1 VEPAEK
7 TIARFGLAAWL
18 LIKLMVRG
26 SGVGARH
33 CRAPTKIP
41 LKGSPWKWGRN
52 LVPEVIESKVAQLT
66 AHIRSGWP
74 LALVFVALSAAGC
87 AARSPLTTS
96 VPSPPA
102 PQTEPATASAPPKS
116 KPLQPAASNTPSPT
130 RSAPFVPGIYV
141 EQGVASWYGVP
152 FNGRRAANGE
162 IFDMNTLVA
171 AHRTL
176 PFGSVLRVT
185 NLNNG
190 RDVEV
195 RVIDRGPFVGDR
207 ILDLARAAAVSID
220 MIGTGTAPVR
230 IELLS
235 GPSPAGGEFT
245 VQVGAFAD
253 RVNAERL
260 RDRLLA
266 AYQPIFIQEYDTPA
280 GHFYRVRVGR
290 VPSPDAAQQ
299 LAAQLRA
306 SDGFQTFV
314 MRLDQVNGLSTK

>member
-1 VEPAEK
+1 MIV
-7 TIARFGLAAWL
+7 LN
-18 LIKLMVRG
+18 RG
-26 SGVGARH
+26 RS
-33 CRAPTKIP
+33 
-41 LKGSPWKWGRN
+41 
-52 LVPEVIESKVAQLT
+52 LVPESLECKSATGTPRARLSWLP
-66 AHIRSGWP
+66 AFFFAA
-74 LALVFVALSAAGC
+74 LAAAGC
-87 AARSPLTTS
+87 GGRKPITTS
-96 VPSPPA
+96 VPPPPSTQPEPA
-102 PQTEPATASAPPKS
+102 PAPTPKPNPPPGTATA
-116 KPLQPAASNTPSPT
+116 QPPT
-130 RSAPFVPGIYV
+130 RTTPFIPGIYV
-141 EQGVASWYGVP
+141 EQGTASWYGIP

-176 PFGSVLRVT
+176 PFGSILRVT

-190 RDVEV
+190 REVEV

-207 ILDLARAAAVSID
+207 ILDLARAAAVSLD

-253 RVNAERL
+253 RANAERL

-266 AYQPIFIQEYDTPA
+266 AYQPIFVQEYDTPA

-290 VPSPDAAQQ
+290 VASPDAAQQ

-314 MRLDQVNGLSTK
+314 MRLDDIGGLNAK